1 MEQQTFTK
9 YERARIIGARAL
21 QIAMNAPL
29 LIKISDEDLEKLHFD
44 AIKIAEVELM
54 SNALP
59 ISIKRPFPEKK
70 DEGLKRVVV
79 KQPSDP
85 EQEHSEE
92 EEEKEIVEE
101 GEIMA
106 LASPE
111 DEIEEAVVGE
121 TEREE

>member
-1 MEQQTFTK
+1 MEQTFTK

-29 LIKISDEDLEKLHFD
+29 LIKISEEDLEKLHFD

-54 SNALP
+54 SDALP
-59 ISIKRPFPEKK
+59 ISIKKPFPERK

-79 KQPSDP
+79 RQPSDP

-121 TEREE
+121 GEREE

>member
-1 MEQQTFTK
+1 MEHAFTK

-29 LIKISDEDLEKLHFD
+29 LIKISEEDLEKLHFD
-44 AIKIAEVELM
+44 ALKIAEVELM

-59 ISIKRPFPEKK
+59 ISIKKPFPERRE
-70 DEGLKRVVV
+70 EGLKRVVV
-79 KQPSDP
+79 RQPTDP

-111 DEIEEAVVGE
+111 DEVEESVVGE
-121 TEREE
+121 SERED